1 MAKKEKPKE
10 YYIDSL
16 DKLVNLANSENY
28 ECFRLASRIA
38 ELKDERLSMDFL
50 LWLGNVVNVMDKL
63 RKELPEETKGKANS
77 ELMKCS
83 FNWIDDGKNNIHQT
97 VIENGLTGEQT
108 VIDHKQD

>member
-28 ECFRLASRIA
+28 
-38 ELKDERLSMDFL
+38 ERLSMDFL

-77 ELMKCS
+77 EFMKCS
-83 FNWIDDGKNNIHQT
+83 FNWIDDGKNIIHQT

-108 VIDHKQD
+108 IIDHTED